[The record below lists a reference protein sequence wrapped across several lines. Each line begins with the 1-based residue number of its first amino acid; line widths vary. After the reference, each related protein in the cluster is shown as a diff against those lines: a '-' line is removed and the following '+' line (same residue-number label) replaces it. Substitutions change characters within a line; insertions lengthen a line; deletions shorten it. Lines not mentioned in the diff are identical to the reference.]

1 MDRPLGSLLI
11 FLVCGAVGVV
21 CSLSFGPLAGV
32 TLVSK
37 NIFDLFD
44 WFASNVLLLVMAF
57 IVVVF
62 VGFVM
67 KKEDVRDEI
76 TNGGKKAFNAR
87 WFNVM
92 YFLIKWVAPIC
103 VLSIFITNFIL

>member
-1 MDRPLGSLLI
+1 MKYP
-11 FLVCGAVGVV
+11 VG
-21 CSLSFGPLAGV
+21 
-32 TLVSK
+32 K

-44 WFASNVLLLVMAF
+44 WFASNVLLLAMAF

-76 TNGGKKAFNAR
+76 TNGGRKR
-87 WFNVM
+87 RNVRCFELV

-103 VLSIFITNFIL
+103 VLSIFVTNFIL